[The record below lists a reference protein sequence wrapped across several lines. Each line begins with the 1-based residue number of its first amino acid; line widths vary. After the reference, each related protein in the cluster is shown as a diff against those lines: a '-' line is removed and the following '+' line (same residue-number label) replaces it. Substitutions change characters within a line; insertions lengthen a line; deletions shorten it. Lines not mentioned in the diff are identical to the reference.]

1 MRSCYALLYK
11 KLGDIGDK
19 GDSIAALATTLDHIP
34 LALVQAGLLRL
45 SRRSAKA
52 TTQPQ
57 QPSPASLARQN
68 CYLLAQDS
76 FPYTDQITILYNGLS

>member
-34 LALVQAGLLRL
+34 LALVQAAAYIRERAPRYLVRHYLEEY
-45 SRRSAKA
+45 
-52 TTQPQ
+52 
-57 QPSPASLARQN
+57 RQN
-68 CYLLAQDS
+68 GSLKLISASSSNQ
-76 FPYTDQITILYNGLS
+76 TLRYNDAGT